1 MKKTTRTND
10 KRTFLKHNTCP
21 TWCSNIF
28 SHTLH
33 IRVMHVSH
41 IYGYIRVTCVSYT
54 CMYMLKLRFKY
65 VWPAVHICL
74 TRKRPYRRGSI
85 DGSLET
91 RETVRVSAESY
102 PWSMLRGV
110 FSTNFRTISAW
121 ETNKPNGW
129 IPNTSAKNMLAKTR
143 RRIQQQVIVMV
154 GTGNLEFCTSN
165 NYCAHSHADRETQA
179 PLQKWPW
186 TTTAPKWINFGYW
199 ISIDQL
205 SDAVWPNAPPR
216 IGAPCFHEF
225 RTMNR
230 KLVRSAEPLL
240 ILLSPCFHSVVF
252 WFENWSSHGL
262 LLRAPLVS
270 LCHLQDHQETI
281 ASQRC
286 WSHAPMAPPSE
297 RNHKKK
303 AADVT
308 SSQRCDLG
316 RLERKDL
323 KTAIVRKYFG
333 IQGLKLSRA
342 HNFT

>member
-129 IPNTSAKNMLAKTR
+129 IPNTSAKN
-143 RRIQQQVIVMV
+143 V
-154 GTGNLEFCTSN
+154 GKDSSQNTATGNRDGWHRQFGILHIEQLLCPQPRRSRDTSTSPKMTVN
-165 NYCAHSHADRETQA
+165 NDCAEVNKFRILNFNRSIIRCCVAQRS
-179 PLQKWPW
+179 
-186 TTTAPKWINFGYW
+186 PKN
-199 ISIDQL
+199 
-205 SDAVWPNAPPR
+205 R
-216 IGAPCFHEF
+216 
-225 RTMNR
+225 RTMLPWIQNHEPETCEER
-230 KLVRSAEPLL
+230 WALVDFVVSMFSQCRFLIWKLE
-240 ILLSPCFHSVVF
+240 
-252 WFENWSSHGL
+252 
-262 LLRAPLVS
+262 
-270 LCHLQDHQETI
+270 
-281 ASQRC
+281 
-286 WSHAPMAPPSE
+286 
-297 RNHKKK
+297 
-303 AADVT
+303 
-308 SSQRCDLG
+308 
-316 RLERKDL
+316 
-323 KTAIVRKYFG
+323 
-333 IQGLKLSRA
+333 
-342 HNFT
+342 